1 MMRGMYCPTDSPV
14 GLEAFALSGR
24 GFASATIF
32 GTVSRTDGLLAFQVV
47 HTNKRTVY
55 SRPEGA
61 ASYQPNGT
69 ALGMTTES
77 ISRPEGA
84 ASYQLNGTALGMTTE
99 SISRPERAASY
110 QPNGTALGMTIES
123 NNRPE
128 GAKA

>member
-1 MMRGMYCPTDSPV
+1 MRGMYCPTDSPV

-32 GTVSRTDGLLAFQVV
+32 GTVSRTDGLLAFQAV

-110 QPNGTALGMTIES
+110 QPNDTALGMTIES

>member
-1 MMRGMYCPTDSPV
+1 MYCPTDSPV

-32 GTVSRTDGLLAFQVV
+32 GTVSRTDGLLAFQAV

-77 ISRPEGA
+77 ISRPERA

>member
-1 MMRGMYCPTDSPV
+1 MYCPTDSPV

-32 GTVSRTDGLLAFQVV
+32 GTVSRTDGLLAFQAV

-77 ISRPEGA
+77 IGRPEGA
-84 ASYQLNGTALGMTTE
+84 ASYKLNGTALGMTTE

>member
-1 MMRGMYCPTDSPV
+1 MYCPTDSPV

-32 GTVSRTDGLLAFQVV
+32 GTVSRTDGLLAFQAV

-55 SRPEGA
+55 GRPEGA

-84 ASYQLNGTALGMTTE
+84 ASYQLNGTALGMT
-99 SISRPERAASY
+99 
-110 QPNGTALGMTIES
+110 IES

>member
-32 GTVSRTDGLLAFQVV
+32 GTVSRTDGLLAFQAV

>member
-1 MMRGMYCPTDSPV
+1 MYCPTDSPV

-32 GTVSRTDGLLAFQVV
+32 GTVSRTDGLLAFQAV

>member
-24 GFASATIF
+24 GFAPATIF
-32 GTVSRTDGLLAFQVV
+32 GTVFRTDGLLAFQAV

-99 SISRPERAASY
+99 SISRPEGAASY

>member
-1 MMRGMYCPTDSPV
+1 MYCPTDSSV

-32 GTVSRTDGLLAFQVV
+32 GTVSRTDGLLAFQAV
-47 HTNKRTVY
+47 HTNKRPVY

>member
-1 MMRGMYCPTDSPV
+1 MYCPTESPV

-32 GTVSRTDGLLAFQVV
+32 GTVSRTDGLLAFQAV

>member
-1 MMRGMYCPTDSPV
+1 MYCPTESPV

-24 GFASATIF
+24 GFASDTKH
-32 GTVSRTDGLLAFQVV
+32 GTMPRAVCLLAFQAV
-47 HTNKRTVY
+47 HTNKRTLY

-61 ASYQPNGT
+61 ASYQPNGI

-77 ISRPEGA
+77 ISRPEG
-84 ASYQLNGTALGMTTE
+84 
-99 SISRPERAASY
+99 AASY

>member
-1 MMRGMYCPTDSPV
+1 MMRGMYCPTESPV

-32 GTVSRTDGLLAFQVV
+32 GTVSRTDGLLAFQAV

-61 ASYQPNGT
+61 ASYQPNGI

-77 ISRPEGA
+77 INRPERA
-84 ASYQLNGTALGMTTE
+84 TSYQPEGTALGMTTE
-99 SISRPERAASY
+99 S
-110 QPNGTALGMTIES
+110 
-123 NNRPE
+123 NNRPK

>member
-1 MMRGMYCPTDSPV
+1 MYCPTDSPV

-32 GTVSRTDGLLAFQVV
+32 GTVSRTDGLLAFQAV

-55 SRPEGA
+55 SRPERA

>member
-1 MMRGMYCPTDSPV
+1 MYCPTDSPV

-32 GTVSRTDGLLAFQVV
+32 GTVSRTDGLLAFQAV

-61 ASYQPNGT
+61 ASYQPNDT